1 MIFTWKPSLQLLP
14 IPSDSRL
21 LWNTNLLGALHID
34 DDILGHPN
42 WLVLMLVFHTNFV
55 GNHLPIMILLEKIRC
70 CFIDLLSV
78 SVEDASFSLCSL
90 LLLFG
95 FHGAFHGG
103 GSHLLILLLLLPWL
117 ALVGFVTIFMVHR
130 ASHG

>member
-14 IPSDSRL
+14 SPSDSRL
-21 LWNTNLLGALHID
+21 LWNPNLLEALHID

-42 WLVLMLVFHTNFV
+42 WLVPILVFHTNFV

-70 CFIDLLSV
+70 CFLPHIDLFGGSV
-78 SVEDASFSLCSL
+78 GDARFLPCNL

-95 FHGAFHGG
+95 FYGACYG
-103 GSHLLILLLLLPWL
+103 GSRFLLLLL
-117 ALVGFVTIFMVHR
+117 
-130 ASHG
+130 S

>member
-1 MIFTWKPSLQLLP
+1 MKAKSPTPPESLGLTASLEP
-14 IPSDSRL
+14 KS
-21 LWNTNLLGALHID
+21 LGTLHID

-42 WLVLMLVFHTNFV
+42 RLVPMLVLHTNLV
-55 GNHLPIMILLEKIRC
+55 GNHLSIMILLEKIRC

-78 SVEDASFSLCSL
+78 SVEDPCSL

-95 FHGAFHGG
+95 FHGG
-103 GSHLLILLLLLPWL
+103 GSLLLILLLLLPWL
-117 ALVGFVTIFMVHR
+117 ALVGLVTTFMVYR

>member
-1 MIFTWKPSLQLLP
+1 MIFTWKPSLQLPPRPL
-14 IPSDSRL
+14 DSRL
-21 LWNTNLLGALHID
+21 LWNPNLLGTLHID

-42 WLVLMLVFHTNFV
+42 MLVPMLILRTNLI
-55 GNHLPIMILLEKIRC
+55 GNHLSIMIFLEKIRC

-78 SVEDASFSLCSL
+78 SVEDPCSL

-95 FHGAFHGG
+95 FHGACHGG
-103 GSHLLILLLLLPWL
+103 GSLLLILLLLLPWL
-117 ALVGFVTIFMVHR
+117 ALVGLVTTFMVYK